1 MTMSFGLLFVCAALI
16 ASLTIYLITGGADYG
31 GGVWDLLAS
40 GPRAEAQR
48 ELMAHTI
55 GPVWEA
61 DHVWLILVVV
71 IMFDGF
77 PPAFARI
84 MTALHIPLTLML
96 VGVVLRGSA
105 FAFRSYGRERERSRH
120 GWDRVF
126 AVASVIAPFWLGVAA
141 GAIASGGIPQSPH
154 QLSDFVLPWLTP
166 FCFSVGLL
174 TVSLFAY
181 LAAVYATYET
191 DDLGLREDFRT
202 RAIVAAIVAG
212 VMAGVTLLLATDGAP
227 QIWQGLTGRPWVSA
241 LVWLT
246 AIMAVAA
253 LYMLWTWRFAGARIC
268 AATQVALILW
278 GWAIA
283 QFPNLVEPDLSV
295 FNASAPPITIN
306 ILAVA
311 LAVGSL
317 ALFPSFHYLRK
328 VFRTHPERV
337 RFRLRRYPSRQANQQ
352 PGPPQ

>member
-1 MTMSFGLLFVCAALI
+1 MSYGLFFVCATLI
-16 ASLTIYLITGGADYG
+16 VALTIYLVTGGADYG

-40 GPRAEAQR
+40 GPRAKDQR
-48 ELMAHTI
+48 DLMAHTI

-96 VGVVLRGSA
+96 VGIVLRGSA
-105 FAFRSYGRERERSRH
+105 FAFRSYGQESQSSRR
-120 GWDRVF
+120 GWDHVF
-126 AVASVIAPFWLGVAA
+126 AIASVIAPFWLGVSA
-141 GAIASGGIPQSPH
+141 GAIASGRIPQSPH
-154 QLSDFVLPWLTP
+154 GLGDFVFPWLTP

-181 LAAVYATYET
+181 LAAVYGTYET
-191 DDLGLREDFRT
+191 DDPDLREDFRT
-202 RAIVAAIVAG
+202 RGLVAAIVAG
-212 VMAGVTLLLATDGAP
+212 VMAGVTLLLAIDGAP
-227 QIWQGLTGRPWVSA
+227 QIWNGLTGRPWAWVV
-241 LVWLT
+241 VWLT
-246 AIMAVAA
+246 AIMGVAV
-253 LYMLWTWRFAGARIC
+253 LYMLWTRRFELARIC
-268 AATQVALILW
+268 AAAQVALIMW

-283 QFPNLVEPDLSV
+283 QFPNLVEPDLTI
-295 FNASAPPITIN
+295 FNASAPPITID

-328 VFRTHPERV
+328 VFRSHPGRA
-337 RFRLRRYPSRQANQQ
+337 RFRLRRDSTPQASQPPSHSQ
-352 PGPPQ
+352 